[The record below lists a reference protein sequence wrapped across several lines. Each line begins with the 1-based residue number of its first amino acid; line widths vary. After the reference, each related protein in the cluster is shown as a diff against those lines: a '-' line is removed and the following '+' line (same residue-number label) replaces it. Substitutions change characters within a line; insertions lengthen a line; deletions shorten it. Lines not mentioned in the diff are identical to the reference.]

1 MWLLAGAVLSASLLG
16 SMHCVG
22 MCGPLAIWATGG
34 GEKHD
39 RRRMWAASGMYH
51 VGRLLTYAAVGAVAG
66 GIGSLVDFGGAALG
80 VQLLAARI
88 VGSLM
93 IAAGAIQLW
102 RIFSFHFKLSAG
114 AAAKPLKPSI
124 VTRLLVRIRPAIFRL
139 PLPARGM
146 LTGLLTAFLPCGWLY
161 LFALVSAGTGSVGTG
176 SLVML
181 AFWLGTVPAL
191 IALVASTQALAFRF
205 KKIVPVGMA
214 LVLMLAGGYTLAGR
228 GFAQLHSLNEIEANQ
243 VMRPLQLE
251 PGVLESTEGLAVGEQ
266 IQMLTET
273 KLPCC
278 CESPE

>member
-22 MCGPLAIWATGG
+22 MCGPLAIWASGG
-34 GEKHD
+34 GEKRE
-39 RRRMWAASGMYH
+39 RRQVWVASVLYH
-51 VGRLLTYAAVGAVAG
+51 FGRLLTYVAAGAVAG

-93 IAAGAIQLW
+93 ILAGAFQLW
-102 RIFSFHFKLSAG
+102 RIVGPRLRRSAP
-114 AAAKPLKPSI
+114 ATVKPLKPSF
-124 VTRLLVRIRPAIFRL
+124 VASLLVRARPAIFRL

-161 LFALVSAGTGSVGTG
+161 LFALVSAGTGSVASG

-205 KKIVPVGMA
+205 KKVVPIGMA
-214 LVLMLAGGYTLAGR
+214 LLLMLAGGYTLAGR
-228 GFAQLHSLNEIEANQ
+228 GFAQLHSLSEIQANE
-243 VMRPLQLE
+243 VVRPLQFSAAI
-251 PGVLESTEGLAVGEQ
+251 LESESSQAIGEQ
-266 IQMLTET
+266 IQALTES

-278 CESPE
+278 CELPE